1 VVPLIQA
8 GQLDALAVSSLRR
21 DEALP
26 NIPTTLEAG
35 YPNSEYTF
43 WIGVLAPAATPKD
56 IVQRLHDE
64 IARALSDPAMRQR
77 LKALGADPM
86 PFTPAEFEAFL
97 KAETESN
104 AVVIKAAGIAPN

>member
-1 VVPLIQA
+1 
-8 GQLDALAVSSLRR
+8 
-21 DEALP
+21 
-26 NIPTTLEAG
+26 LEAG

-56 IVQRLHDE
+56 IVQRLHEE
-64 IARALSDPAMRQR
+64 IARALSEPAMRQR

-86 PFTPAEFEAFL
+86 PFTPAEFETFL